1 MKAFTLKIKTA
12 VMLAVLCLAG
22 LTAFCQYQYVPHHYS
37 ITAENRVDLPDFTE
51 IDTSI
56 IRNVTDD
63 VTIEYVRNKSNGVG
77 YFHYVLP
84 LNWEAEHHSW
94 QQTVR
99 IPFRINDMVIFG
111 DSLYFC
117 GTDNANQPV
126 FGWLSAFDIGN
137 NRSSIQLKYVVT
149 PRLQDVYARFG
160 GNTFFAYTPRKLQL
174 FQIGEVKHIV
184 AIASA
189 LYMNRPMTPPT
200 PLTPSTLPTDNQL
213 FEPRLIFGETDL
225 LMDIVLAKNDEV
237 PLDPNL
243 AYSFPYKVYFSVDHM
258 PADELEDNSAFL
270 TYDNLAVTDGY
281 VSVVG
286 HVKQAK
292 LNGRKSDHQEIIN
305 CVFAKPERILDTSIF
320 NDGEREGRQTKS
332 VFYIPSYRYSFYYQ
346 DKFHS
351 EFVDDQNGNRAL
363 SKVQVIDGGN
373 DQIIFASEA
382 FCVKSPGSNTRW
394 DGIAVAKMKMPSDPN
409 IYNEKFYETK
419 DAAQNRAPKTPVK
432 ALVGHCSGWS
442 GWESNC
448 TPDGE
453 YAFLFDDF
461 SDSSN
466 PISYIIDSKN
476 DVIGSYGS
484 YVAISDENVNFLN
497 SISRHIDCQGMP
509 VLSGSSKYDD
519 GYSSYMFRQRDLIAS
534 NTCLDTYSGI
544 IHIGHK
550 EYSAKTIKNH
560 PWIASSRVDITKEY
574 VQKYRFTSD
583 QVCVVVDTSSMNS
596 EKSTAKMIQNSIAPN
611 PAHEKFTIS
620 SDEYISYIEVVTFD
634 GQTIKTEQV
643 NDYSKEVNVSGS
655 KKGVYM
661 VRIHYKNADVEILKL
676 VIQ

>member
-1 MKAFTLKIKTA
+1 MKAFTSKIKTA

-22 LTAFCQYQYVPHHYS
+22 QTAFCQYGIHHYS
-37 ITAENRVDLPDFTE
+37 ITAANRVDLPDFTE

-56 IRNVTDD
+56 IRNVNDD
-63 VTIEYVRNKSNGVG
+63 VIIEYVRDKSNGVG
-77 YFHYVLP
+77 YFHIVYP
-84 LNWEAEHHSW
+84 HNWMTLYPSC
-94 QQTVR
+94 QRQTVR

-117 GTDNANQPV
+117 GTNNENQPV
-126 FGWLSAFDIGN
+126 FGWLSVSDIGN
-137 NRSSIQLKYVVT
+137 NSSTVQIKYVVT
-149 PRLQDVYARFG
+149 PRLQDVFARFG
-160 GNTFFAYTPRKLQL
+160 GNTFLAYTPRKLQL

-189 LYMNRPMTPPT
+189 LYSNRPMTPPT
-200 PLTPSTLPTDNQL
+200 LTLPTDSQP
-213 FEPRLIFGETDL
+213 FVQRLILGETDL
-225 LMDIVLAKNDEV
+225 LLDIVLAKNNEE
-237 PLDPNL
+237 PLDPNT

-270 TYDNLAVTDGY
+270 TYDNLAVTDGF

-292 LNGRKSDHQEIIN
+292 LNGMGSNRQEIIN

-332 VFYIPSYRYSFYYQ
+332 VFYIPSHYYSHYYHW
-346 DKFHS
+346 DNFHS

-382 FCVKSPGSNTRW
+382 FCVKSRGSNMRY

-419 DAAQNRAPKTPVK
+419 DAAPNRAPKTPVK
-432 ALVGHCSGWS
+432 ALVGYCS
-442 GWESNC
+442 GWESPC

-476 DVIGSYGS
+476 NVIGSSGS

-497 SISRHIDCQGMP
+497 SISRHIDCWGMP

-519 GYSSYMFRQRDLIAS
+519 GYSSYMFRQCGLIAGPS
-534 NTCLDTYSGI
+534 NTCYDTDSGI

-560 PWIASSRVDITKEY
+560 PWIASSRVAITKEKE
-574 VQKYRFTSD
+574 QKYPFTADS
-583 QVCVVVDTSSMNS
+583 VCVVVEASSKNS
-596 EKSTAKMIQNSIAPN
+596 EKSTAKMIQNSIVPN

-661 VRIHYKNADVEILKL
+661 VRIHYKNADVEIMKL